1 MPLTPPKSQ
10 SNRVL
15 APEGTHIARVTKLI
29 ELGTQE
35 SEWMGEKKR
44 LYKIWLD
51 FELLEETHSFKEGEE
66 AKPFVV
72 GSKYTFS
79 MGSKANLRKIVEGII
94 GKTLLDHEA
103 EGFDIEQILNEP
115 CLINVK
121 RTVKGDKTYTNIETT
136 APLMKGMV
144 AKEAYNPI
152 QKLTFEQW
160 SKDLFE
166 SLPNFLKEQIT
177 TSPEYDTYV
186 LNKMSDED
194 KDYIQK
200 VRGAFNSKVDE
211 SSIDV
216 SEIPF

>member
-1 MPLTPPKSQ
+1 MTLIPPKSQ

-15 APEGTHIARVTKLI
+15 APEGTHLARITRII
-29 ELGTQE
+29 ELGVQE

-51 FELLEETHSFKEGEE
+51 FELLEETHVFKEGEE

-103 EGFDIEQILNEP
+103 EGFNIEQILNEP
-115 CLINVK
+115 CLVNVK

-136 APLMKGMV
+136 APLMKGMT

-152 QKLTFEQW
+152 QKLTFQDWDKEI
-160 SKDLFE
+160 FE
-166 SLPNFLKEQIT
+166 SLPQFLKDQIT
-177 TSPEYDTYV
+177 ASPEYDNYV
-186 LNKMSDED
+186 VNKMSDED
-194 KDYIQK
+194 KAYIKSMRVGHNAK
-200 VRGAFNSKVDE
+200 VEGDV
-211 SSIDV
+211 DV